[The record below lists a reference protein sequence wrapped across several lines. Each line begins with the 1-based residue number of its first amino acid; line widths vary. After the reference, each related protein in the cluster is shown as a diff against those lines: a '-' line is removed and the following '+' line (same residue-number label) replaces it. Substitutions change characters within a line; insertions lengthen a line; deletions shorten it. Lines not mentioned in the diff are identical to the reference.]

1 MSGMGHLGPSSYTR
15 PCDQDNHLSSL
26 GLSVLDIKRK
36 DSLAW
41 RFGCQLP
48 LPAPL
53 SGSHPFCLSL
63 HICSMDAGTFFLIGF
78 GGSVPVWPPFPCLSF
93 SRECLPSAVTLA
105 ISLHMPGSGSV
116 GFSGLQRTGKCCTAK
131 LSCEG

>member
-1 MSGMGHLGPSSYTR
+1 MSGMGPLVPSASTR
-15 PCDQDNHLSSL
+15 PRDQGNRLSSL

-41 RFGCQLP
+41 RFGCQPP

-53 SGSHPFCLSL
+53 SASHPFCLSL

-78 GGSVPVWPPFPCLSF
+78 RCLVPVWPLFPCLSF
-93 SRECLPSAVTLA
+93 SRGYLPSPVTLA
-105 ISLHMPGSGSV
+105 TSLHMPGSGSA
-116 GFSGLQRTGKCCTAK
+116 GFSGLQDW
-131 LSCEG
+131 